1 MRNIKLTNVKS
12 HFEIKHIN
20 VNVHLKAN
28 LTASRKLFPIDNS
41 SNMIGIH

>member
-1 MRNIKLTNVKS
+1 MRNIKITNVKS
-12 HFEIKHIN
+12 HIEIKHIN

-28 LTASRKLFPIDNS
+28 LTASGKLFPIDHS